1 MERQRSLLR
10 ELSPLPLPS
19 MATPGS
25 LRPSY
30 TYQGESHACHKPV
43 TPQSGCGSGGGGR
56 TVSWGDWTGK
66 AEKGRLGQHLPLTHF
81 STGHC

>member
-10 ELSPLPLPS
+10 DLSTLPLPS

-25 LRPSY
+25 LGPSY
-30 TYQGESHACHKPV
+30 AYQGESHACHKPV
-43 TPQSGCGSGGGGR
+43 TPSLGVAAEVGGR

-66 AEKGRLGQHLPLTHF
+66 AEKGRLGQHLPVTRF
-81 STGHC
+81 STGHG